1 MLMARATGRRH
12 LVEELAVR
20 GIGALDPLL
29 VRAAPE
35 LGLRIK
41 LVALFARGERGELA
55 GVLPLAVPVDG
66 HLGGVRG
73 DGNVVVI
80 DGGEQGEVVHLGR
93 GTGSLPIAT
102 AALND
107 VLGLFHPAHSWTGRY
122 PRAAAA
128 TAEPRFARFLARPR
142 GVPVIVE
149 EDAPGAVPLLGAL
162 LAPR

>member
-1 MLMARATGRRH
+1 MLVARATGRRH

-20 GIGALDPLL
+20 GIGGLDPVL
-29 VRAAPE
+29 VRTAPDR
-35 LGLRIK
+35 GLRIK
-41 LVALFARGERGELA
+41 LVALYARGERGAVA
-55 GVLPLAVPVDG
+55 GVLPLAVPADG

-93 GTGSLPIAT
+93 GSGSLPIAT

-122 PRAAAA
+122 PRAELVPAA
-128 TAEPRFARFLARPR
+128 PRFARFLARP
-142 GVPVIVE
+142 GGAPELVD
-149 EDAPGAVPLLGAL
+149 EDSPGAVPLLSAL
-162 LAPR
+162 LSLR